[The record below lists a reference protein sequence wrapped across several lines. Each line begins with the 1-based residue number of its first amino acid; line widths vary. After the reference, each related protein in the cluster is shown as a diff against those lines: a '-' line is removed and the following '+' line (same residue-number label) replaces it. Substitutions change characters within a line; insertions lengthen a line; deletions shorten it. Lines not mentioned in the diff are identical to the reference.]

1 MHKDC
6 KNLIELCK
14 RGYVFVTG
22 PKGDLVS
29 LTDLNILSSC
39 TNVFMEISDEKGAIY
54 RVPIKYC
61 LDCGKKLLAE
71 DKAIR

>member
-1 MHKDC
+1 
-6 KNLIELCK
+6 
-14 RGYVFVTG
+14 
-22 PKGDLVS
+22 
-29 LTDLNILSSC
+29 
-39 TNVFMEISDEKGAIY
+39 MEISDEKGAIY